1 MNYGTG
7 RTYSTVLLSS
17 HNVRKTNYMQ
27 VFGEPDGVG
36 LLNKLFRLSSKTVN
50 SWLLLTL
57 ETCWPV
63 PTMQQMLLGITTY
76 FALVFK

>member
-1 MNYGTG
+1 
-7 RTYSTVLLSS
+7 
-17 HNVRKTNYMQ
+17 MQ